1 MNDLPE
7 PLPLYVEGTGEPVFA
22 ILHPARPQAARDTA
36 VVICPPF
43 GWAEISSYRA
53 LRAWAQ
59 HLAAAGY
66 STLRI
71 SLPSTGDSGGAPDD
85 PRRTDAWCAALIE
98 SCSWLRSRASA
109 RRVAV
114 VGLGLGGL
122 IACRAA
128 AENSPIDELVLW
140 ATPAHGRAIVRELK
154 ATARLEASQCFDEQT
169 PPPPLPDG
177 ELDATGFQVSAE
189 TVAALSALDVRAL
202 SLAGGSPT
210 RALLLERDGIA
221 VDQGLQ
227 DWLRGGGV
235 GVTTARG
242 AGYGAMTTHPQQTQA
257 PVNVFARTTVWL
269 GEASSPATS
278 TATGP
283 GPLVQSTRIEWAG
296 GALMER
302 PIFIDLP
309 SGRLPG
315 VLSEPL
321 DPGRPGVCG
330 LLLNAGGIRRIG
342 PGRMW
347 VEAARRWALQGVP
360 TIRLDLEGIG
370 DADGELNP
378 YAYDG
383 ALYVPKLASQAAG
396 AVEALHEL
404 GLGERFVLGGLCS
417 GAFWSFHTALEDP
430 RVIAAYL
437 LNPRALFWE
446 ESVQPGR
453 DFRRGVLNPSKWRKL
468 RLIPRARYIAFARWV
483 LRSPVRLAASAM
495 ARALGRRAPDRVGLA
510 LDRLSATRT
519 HLLLLFSEREP
530 LYEELMDSGVLS
542 RLERWPNITLEL
554 VIGHDHTLRPLI
566 SQRQAHEALDRA
578 LARDLAVTRAGSDP
592 GSAAAVHDRAA

>member
-1 MNDLPE
+1 MSELPE

-22 ILHPARPQAARDTA
+22 ILHPARPQASRDTA

-43 GWAEISSYRA
+43 GWAEVSSYRA

-71 SLPSTGDSGGAPDD
+71 SLPSTGDSAGVPGD
-85 PRRTDAWCAALIE
+85 PGRVDAWCAALEE
-98 SCSWLRSRASA
+98 SCSWLRARTSA
-109 RRVAV
+109 RRVTV
-114 VGLGLGGL
+114 MGLGLGGL
-122 IACRAA
+122 LACRAA
-128 AENSPIDELVLW
+128 AGNAAIDELVLW
-140 ATPAHGRAIVRELK
+140 ATPARGRTIVRELK
-154 ATARLEASQCFDEQT
+154 ATSRLEASQYFDGQ
-169 PPPPLPDG
+169 PPAPLPDG
-177 ELDATGFQVSAE
+177 ELAATGFKLSAE
-189 TVAALSALDVRAL
+189 TLGALSALDARAL
-202 SLAGGSPT
+202 SLGNSSPD

-221 VDQGLQ
+221 VDQGLR
-227 DWLRGGGV
+227 DWLSEAGVQVTIGRGS
-235 GVTTARG
+235 
-242 AGYGAMTTHPQQTQA
+242 GYAAMTTHPQQAQA
-257 PVNVFARTTVWL
+257 PVDVFARTTVWL
-269 GEASSPATS
+269 GEASSPATVS
-278 TATGP
+278 AP
-283 GPLVQSTRIEWAG
+283 GPLVQSTRIEWDG
-296 GALMER
+296 GALTER
-302 PIFIDLP
+302 PISIDLA
-309 SGRLPG
+309 SGACLPG

-321 DPGRPGVCG
+321 APDPARVCV

-342 PGRMW
+342 PGRIW
-347 VEAARRWALQGVP
+347 VEAARRWALQGISTV
-360 TIRLDLEGIG
+360 RLDLEGIG
-370 DADGELNP
+370 EADGELNP
-378 YAYDG
+378 YADDG
-383 ALYVPKLASQAAG
+383 ALYVPKLSAQATG
-396 AVEALHEL
+396 AVEALHAL

-453 DFRRGVLNPSKWRKL
+453 DFKRGVLNPSKWRKL
-468 RLIPRARYIAFARWV
+468 HLIPRARYIAFARWV

-542 RLERWPNITLEL
+542 RLEQWPNITIEL

-578 LARDLAVTRAGSDP
+578 LARDLAVTSTGSDP
-592 GSAAAVHDRAA
+592 GSAAVHDRAA

>member
-43 GWAEISSYRA
+43 GWAEVSSYRA

-71 SLPSTGDSGGAPDD
+71 SPPSTGDSGGAPEN
-85 PRRTDAWCAALIE
+85 PGLVDAWSVALEE
-98 SCSWLRSRASA
+98 SCGWLRARASA

-122 IACRAA
+122 LACRAA
-128 AENSPIDELVLW
+128 VRNAAIDELVLW
-140 ATPAHGRAIVRELK
+140 ATPSQGRTIVREMK
-154 ATARLEASQCFDEQT
+154 ATARLEASQYFDGQA
-169 PPPPLPDG
+169 PPPALPDG
-177 ELDATGFQVSAE
+177 DIETTGFQLSAE
-189 TVAALSALDVRAL
+189 TLAALSALDLRDL
-202 SLAGGSPT
+202 SLAEHPPA

-227 DWLRGGGV
+227 DWLRGAGV
-235 GVTTARG
+235 QVKITRG
-242 AGYGAMTTHPQQTQA
+242 SGYGAMTTHPQQTQA
-257 PVNVFARTTVWL
+257 PVDVFARTTVWL
-269 GEASSPATS
+269 GEASRPAPAS
-278 TATGP
+278 AP
-283 GPLVQSTRIEWAG
+283 GPLVQSTRIEWDG
-296 GALMER
+296 GTLTER
-302 PIFIDLP
+302 PIFVELP
-309 SGRLPG
+309 SGDRLPG

-321 DPGRPGVCG
+321 HPGPARVCV

-347 VEAARRWALQGVP
+347 VEAARRWALQGIP
-360 TIRLDLEGIG
+360 TVRLDLEGIG

-378 YAYDG
+378 YADDA
-383 ALYVPKLASQAAG
+383 ALYVPKLASQATG
-396 AVEALHEL
+396 AVEALSEL
-404 GLGERFVLGGLCS
+404 GLADRFVLGGLCS
-417 GAFWSFHTALEDP
+417 GAFWSFHAALDDP
-430 RVIAAYL
+430 RVVAAYL

-446 ESVQPGR
+446 QSLQPGR

-468 RLIPRARYIAFARWV
+468 RLISRARYIAFARWV
-483 LRSPVRLAASAM
+483 LTSPVRVAASVA

-510 LDRLSATRT
+510 LDKLSATGT
-519 HLLLLFSEREP
+519 HLVLVFSDHEP
-530 LYEELMDSGVLS
+530 LYEELRDSGMLS
-542 RLERWPNITLEL
+542 RLEQWPNITLER
-554 VIGHDHTLRPLI
+554 VHGRDHTLRPLI

-578 LARDLAVTRAGSDP
+578 LARDLAGNGSDAL
-592 GSAAAVHDRAA
+592 SAAVVHERAA

>member
-1 MNDLPE
+1 MSVVPE
-7 PLPLYVEGTGEPVFA
+7 PLPLYLEGTGEPVFA
-22 ILHPARPQAARDTA
+22 TLHPARAEGARDTA

-43 GWAEISSYRA
+43 GWPEVSSYRP

-66 STLRI
+66 SALRI
-71 SLPSTGDSGGAPDD
+71 SLPSTGDSGGDAED
-85 PRRTDAWCAALIE
+85 PERLDAWCAALTE
-98 SCSWLRSRASA
+98 SCSWLRARASA
-109 RRVAV
+109 RRVTV
-114 VGLGLGGL
+114 IGLGLGGL

-128 AENSPIDELVLW
+128 AGTAPVDELVLW
-140 ATPAHGRAIVRELK
+140 ATPARGRAIVRELK
-154 ATARLEASQCFDEQT
+154 ATSRVEAAQCFDTET
-169 PPPPLPDG
+169 PPPPVPEG
-177 ELDATGFQVSAE
+177 ELDVSGFQLSAE
-189 TVAALSALDVRAL
+189 TVAALSGLDVQAL
-202 SLAGGSPT
+202 SFADGSPS
-210 RALLLERDGIA
+210 RALLLDRDGTA

-227 DWLRGGGV
+227 DWLRRGGV
-235 GVTTARG
+235 EVTTARG

-257 PVNVFARTTVWL
+257 PVDVFARTTVWL

-278 TATGP
+278 TATAP
-283 GPLVQSTRIEWAG
+283 GPLVQSTRIEWAS

-315 VLSEPL
+315 VLSEPIG
-321 DPGRPGVCG
+321 PGRPGVCA

-383 ALYVPKLASQAAG
+383 ALYVPKLTAQAAG
-396 AVEALHEL
+396 AVQALHEL
-404 GLGERFVLGGLCS
+404 GLGDRFVLGGLCS
-417 GAFWSFHTALEDP
+417 GAFWSFHVALEDP
-430 RVIAAYL
+430 RVIGAYL

-446 ESVQPGR
+446 QSIQPAR

-468 RLIPRARYIAFARWV
+468 RLIPRARYAAFARWV
-483 LRSPVRLAASAM
+483 LASPVRVAAGAI
-495 ARALGRRAPDRVGLA
+495 ARVLGRRSPDRVGPA
-510 LDRLSATRT
+510 LDKLSATGT
-519 HLLLLFSEREP
+519 HLMLLFSDHEP
-530 LYEELMDSGVLS
+530 LYEELSDSGLLS
-542 RLERWPNITLEL
+542 RLEQWPNITLER
-554 VIGHDHTLRPLI
+554 VQGRDHTLRPLI

-578 LARDLAVTRAGSDP
+578 LARDLAAMCSRSEPRSGAV
-592 GSAAAVHDRAA
+592 VHDRAA